1 MQSILKLKSEIPPME
16 CSSSVATMTLLQ
28 YSATLFSKKATS
40 NKSSDFFFLVLLETF
55 VDSNVKAYIILTLLS
70 RQLVLPWAP
79 LPSLTLT
86 PAAVGAED
94 VQPLYPWCETCTKP
108 PLVNVNIKCSLS
120 KINNS
125 TKISSFV
132 VLKILRVFLLTYSLS
147 CKVINLSYGAHHD

>member
-1 MQSILKLKSEIPPME
+1 MLQQ
-16 CSSSVATMTLLQ
+16 CCHYDFVAI
-28 YSATLFSKKATS
+28 FSDSFFKKATS

-94 VQPLYPWCETCTKP
+94 VQPLYP
-108 PLVNVNIKCSLS
+108 
-120 KINNS
+120 
-125 TKISSFV
+125 
-132 VLKILRVFLLTYSLS
+132 
-147 CKVINLSYGAHHD
+147 